1 MMKKYAAIVMMICLS
16 ASLLMGCG
24 GSGGGE
30 DKSSAAGSKAEA
42 QEETAQAEEAQQAE
56 TGQEEAVAFEAQEE
70 AQTDQLV
77 SRDMPAPADGYIVF
91 VKDANTEEPLA
102 DVRIQFCSDVQCLM
116 GKTDD
121 KGCAVFDEAPGNY
134 TAHVLKAPEGYEKTD
149 EELALTKTE
158 HTAVFKLS
166 KAK

>member
-42 QEETAQAEEAQQAE
+42 QEETAQAEEQQQGETAQAEEAQQAE

-102 DVRIQFCSDVQCLM
+102 DVRIQFCSDVQCLRM
-116 GKTDD
+116 S
-121 KGCAVFDEAPGNY
+121 
-134 TAHVLKAPEGYEKTD
+134 GYSSARTFS
-149 EELALTKTE
+149 A
-158 HTAVFKLS
+158 
-166 KAK
+166 